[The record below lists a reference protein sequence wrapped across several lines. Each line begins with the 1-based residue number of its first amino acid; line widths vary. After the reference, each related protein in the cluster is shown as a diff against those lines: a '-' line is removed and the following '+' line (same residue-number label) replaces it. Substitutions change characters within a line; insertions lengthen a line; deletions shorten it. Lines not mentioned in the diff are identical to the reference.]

1 MESIRDL
8 IIDQMKDLYDAEKR
22 LVKAL
27 PKMAKAASNPELKTA
42 FENHLEETRGHVD
55 RLEQGFELLG
65 EKAKGKPCLAMK
77 GLVEEGEE
85 TIQEG
90 DAGPLL
96 DSAIICAAQKVEHYE
111 IAAYGTLRAWA
122 KTPGFDD
129 LSELFTDT
137 LGEEEAADEKLTEI
151 AAAVLAQIP
160 SAAAEEEED
169 GATARKGSR
178 GKSET
183 AGKSR
188 RRAG

>member
-8 IIDQMKDLYDAEKR
+8 ILDQMKDLYDAEKR

-27 PKMAKAASNPELKTA
+27 PKMAKAASNPKLKQA
-42 FENHLEETRGHVD
+42 FESHLEETRGHVE
-55 RLEQGFELLG
+55 RLEQGFKLLG
-65 EKAKGKPCLAMK
+65 QTPKAKTCLAMK
-77 GLVEEGEE
+77 GLTEEGDE
-85 TIQEG
+85 TVKEG
-90 DAGPLL
+90 EAGPLL

-122 KTPGFDD
+122 KSPGFDD
-129 LSELFTDT
+129 LGELFTDT

-151 AAAVLAQIP
+151 AGAVLA
-160 SAAAEEEED
+160 AAAAVSAGDEEEEP
-169 GATARKGSR
+169 ATGRKAS
-178 GKSET
+178 GKSEA